1 MSVDVAASARDGTAG
16 ALQVGVDI
24 GGTFTDTIAIRADGA
39 VLMSKVPT
47 TPDDQSRGFL
57 NGLNKAAIDLPDI
70 AWLVHGTTVGTNAT
84 LERNGAR
91 CGLITTAGFRDVLE
105 LGRRERPQLFGL
117 HGQYRPIVPRDLR
130 FEVTERIDA
139 KGNIVRPLDVDELVV
154 AIEGLKALDVTS
166 LLICFLNSYANPIH
180 EEQAARIASEIWA
193 TPYITKSVDILSEFR
208 EVERFGTAAVN
219 AYIRPLIDRYIGR
232 LATHL
237 KQVGLR
243 NDIAIMQANGGI
255 MSAQMACEKSVN
267 TVLSGPAAG
276 VIAATFITRHSGHSQ
291 VVTCDMGGT
300 SFDAGIIVNGVPLIT
315 SDRDLDFNLPMRIPI
330 IDIHTIGAGGGS
342 IARLTEAGMIE
353 VGPRSAGASP
363 GPIAYGRGGREP
375 TVTDANVLLGRLS
388 AEQLLAVQ
396 AKIDLPAIRE
406 AFGSLGTPLAL
417 SPEQTAASVLRI
429 VNDSMAGAIRFV
441 TLQRGRDPREFALF
455 VFGGAGPLHGVA
467 LARELQVP
475 TVIVPYAPGLTCAL
489 GCIVADVRHDFVQT
503 IGKPLSDIKEGELRD
518 VLLRQRENGL
528 ELLHRDGVSVQSTS
542 VEHQAD
548 MHYEGQRYTLR
559 VNVDPDKLSIAAL
572 REQLRGACFQA
583 FGIDLSSFRPKI
595 ANLRTAV
602 IGVRPVMDMTRV
614 VAATHRPRASASE
627 ARVGRREVWF
637 GDRFLPTD
645 VYQREWIP
653 IGAEIAGPA
662 IINQMDSTTVIEP
675 GGRLT
680 VDGLGNLMIQ
690 VNA

>member
-1 MSVDVAASARDGTAG
+1 MSVSVAGTAPENRAG
-16 ALQVGVDI
+16 GLQVGVDI
-24 GGTFTDTIAIRADGA
+24 GGTFTDTIAIRSDGA

-47 TPDDQSRGFL
+47 TSGDQSRGFL
-57 NGLNKAAIDLPDI
+57 NGLSEAGIILPEI

-117 HGQYRPIVPRDLR
+117 HGQYRPIIPRDLR
-130 FEVTERIDA
+130 YEVTERIDA
-139 KGNIVRPLDVDELVV
+139 KGNIVKPLDLDELVA
-154 AIEGLKALDVTS
+154 AIEELKAHDVAS

-180 EEQAARIASEIWA
+180 EEQAAAIAAEIWS

-219 AYIRPLIDRYIGR
+219 AYIRPLIDRYVSGLVTR
-232 LATHL
+232 LKHD
-237 KQVGLR
+237 GLP
-243 NDIAIMQANGGI
+243 NDLAIMQANGGI

-276 VIAATFITRHSGHSQ
+276 VIAAGYITRQSGHNQ

-300 SFDAGIIVNGVPLIT
+300 SFDAGIIVDGVPLIT
-315 SDRDLDFNLPMRIPI
+315 SDRDIEFNLPMRIPI

-342 IARLTEAGMIE
+342 IAHLTDAGMIE

-396 AKIDLPAIRE
+396 ARIDLAAIRE
-406 AFGSLGTPLAL
+406 AFAALGKPLNLTA
-417 SPEQTAASVLRI
+417 EMTAASVLRI

-455 VFGGAGPLHGVA
+455 AFGGAGPLHGAA
-467 LARELQVP
+467 LARDLQVP
-475 TVIVPYAPGLTCAL
+475 TAIVPYVPGLTCAL
-489 GCIVADVRHDFVQT
+489 GCVVANVRHDFVQT
-503 IGKPLSDIKEGELRD
+503 IGKPLSDVNEGELRD
-518 VLLRQRENGL
+518 VLLRQRDGGI
-528 ELLHRDGVSVQSTS
+528 ELLRRDSVPIDSTS
-542 VEHQAD
+542 VAHEAD

-559 VNVDPDKLSIAAL
+559 VGVDPDRLSVVSL
-572 REQLRGACFQA
+572 REQLKAACFEA
-583 FGIDLSSFRPKI
+583 FGIDLSNFRPKI

-602 IGVRPVMDMTRV
+602 IGIRPVMDLRRV
-614 VAATHRPRASASE
+614 VAATHRPRANAAD
-627 ARVGRREVWF
+627 ARIGSRDVWF
-637 GDRFLPTD
+637 GDGFMPTAI
-645 VYQREWIP
+645 YQREWIP
-653 IGAEIAGPA
+653 IGAEIVGPA
-662 IINQMDSTTVIEP
+662 IINQMDSTSVIEP
-675 GGRLT
+675 GDRLT
-680 VDGLGNLMIQ
+680 VDVLGNLMIQ